1 MLPLLYIAAMFVGA
15 ALIIRVASS
24 DRKSVA
30 DIDVAAT
37 EIETEVISDEMIDM
51 ALDRAM
57 LDDYSLY
64 VYLSDASV
72 EWFIKTDWIRKMKKL
87 IALLVLLCGFMPLLW
102 AADGCEQHLSR
113 EEFRTKQKAYI
124 IEQAKLTKE
133 EAAKFFPIYFELQD
147 KKKKLNDESWNLM
160 RKGKDDKTTEA
171 QYKEINEKIAE
182 NRIAADQLDRTYL
195 GKFNKILSSKK
206 IFLVQRAE
214 MRFHRE
220 MIKGMHRKGESKDTK
235 KSKWINQTLCRS
247 ADRRFVCGKWRLC
260 FRRNRAFIFFRYQVH
275 AKL

>member
-1 MLPLLYIAAMFVGA
+1 
-15 ALIIRVASS
+15 
-24 DRKSVA
+24 
-30 DIDVAAT
+30 
-37 EIETEVISDEMIDM
+37 
-51 ALDRAM
+51 
-57 LDDYSLY
+57 
-64 VYLSDASV
+64 
-72 EWFIKTDWIRKMKKL
+72 MKKL

-102 AADGCEQHLSR
+102 AADGCDQHLSR

-182 NRIAADQLDRTYL
+182 NRIDAAQLDKIYL

-235 KSKWINQTLCRS
+235 KK
-247 ADRRFVCGKWRLC
+247 
-260 FRRNRAFIFFRYQVH
+260 
-275 AKL
+275 

>member
-1 MLPLLYIAAMFVGA
+1 
-15 ALIIRVASS
+15 
-24 DRKSVA
+24 
-30 DIDVAAT
+30 
-37 EIETEVISDEMIDM
+37 
-51 ALDRAM
+51 
-57 LDDYSLY
+57 
-64 VYLSDASV
+64 
-72 EWFIKTDWIRKMKKL
+72 MKKL
-87 IALLVLLCGFMPLLW
+87 IALLVLLCGFMPLLC
-102 AADGCEQHLSR
+102 AADGCDQHLSR

-133 EAAKFFPIYFELQD
+133 EAAKFFPVYFELQD
-147 KKKKLNDESWNLM
+147 KKKKLNDESWSLM

-182 NRIAADQLDRTYL
+182 NRIAADQLDKTYL

-235 KSKWINQTLCRS
+235 KK
-247 ADRRFVCGKWRLC
+247 
-260 FRRNRAFIFFRYQVH
+260 
-275 AKL
+275 

>member
-1 MLPLLYIAAMFVGA
+1 
-15 ALIIRVASS
+15 
-24 DRKSVA
+24 
-30 DIDVAAT
+30 
-37 EIETEVISDEMIDM
+37 
-51 ALDRAM
+51 
-57 LDDYSLY
+57 
-64 VYLSDASV
+64 
-72 EWFIKTDWIRKMKKL
+72 MKKL

-133 EAAKFFPIYFELQD
+133 GASKFCPIYFELQD

-235 KSKWINQTLCRS
+235 KSK
-247 ADRRFVCGKWRLC
+247 
-260 FRRNRAFIFFRYQVH
+260 
-275 AKL
+275 

>member
-1 MLPLLYIAAMFVGA
+1 
-15 ALIIRVASS
+15 
-24 DRKSVA
+24 
-30 DIDVAAT
+30 
-37 EIETEVISDEMIDM
+37 
-51 ALDRAM
+51 
-57 LDDYSLY
+57 
-64 VYLSDASV
+64 
-72 EWFIKTDWIRKMKKL
+72 MKKL

-113 EEFRTKQKAYI
+113 EEFSTKQKAYI
-124 IEQAKLTKE
+124 IQQAKLTKE
-133 EAAKFFPIYFELQD
+133 EAPKFFPIYFELQD

-235 KSKWINQTLCRS
+235 KK
-247 ADRRFVCGKWRLC
+247 
-260 FRRNRAFIFFRYQVH
+260 
-275 AKL
+275 

>member
-1 MLPLLYIAAMFVGA
+1 M
-15 ALIIRVASS
+15 
-24 DRKSVA
+24 
-30 DIDVAAT
+30 
-37 EIETEVISDEMIDM
+37 
-51 ALDRAM
+51 
-57 LDDYSLY
+57 
-64 VYLSDASV
+64 
-72 EWFIKTDWIRKMKKL
+72 KMKKL

-235 KSKWINQTLCRS
+235 KSK
-247 ADRRFVCGKWRLC
+247 
-260 FRRNRAFIFFRYQVH
+260 
-275 AKL
+275 

>member
-1 MLPLLYIAAMFVGA
+1 
-15 ALIIRVASS
+15 
-24 DRKSVA
+24 
-30 DIDVAAT
+30 
-37 EIETEVISDEMIDM
+37 
-51 ALDRAM
+51 
-57 LDDYSLY
+57 
-64 VYLSDASV
+64 
-72 EWFIKTDWIRKMKKL
+72 MKKL

-220 MIKGMHRKGESKDTK
+220 MIKGMHRTGESKDTK
-235 KSKWINQTLCRS
+235 KSK
-247 ADRRFVCGKWRLC
+247 
-260 FRRNRAFIFFRYQVH
+260 
-275 AKL
+275 

>member
-1 MLPLLYIAAMFVGA
+1 MN
-15 ALIIRVASS
+15 
-24 DRKSVA
+24 
-30 DIDVAAT
+30 
-37 EIETEVISDEMIDM
+37 
-51 ALDRAM
+51 
-57 LDDYSLY
+57 
-64 VYLSDASV
+64 
-72 EWFIKTDWIRKMKKL
+72 
-87 IALLVLLCGFMPLLW
+87 
-102 AADGCEQHLSR
+102 
-113 EEFRTKQKAYI
+113 FRTKQKAYI

-235 KSKWINQTLCRS
+235 KSK
-247 ADRRFVCGKWRLC
+247 
-260 FRRNRAFIFFRYQVH
+260 
-275 AKL
+275 

>member
-1 MLPLLYIAAMFVGA
+1 
-15 ALIIRVASS
+15 
-24 DRKSVA
+24 
-30 DIDVAAT
+30 
-37 EIETEVISDEMIDM
+37 
-51 ALDRAM
+51 
-57 LDDYSLY
+57 
-64 VYLSDASV
+64 
-72 EWFIKTDWIRKMKKL
+72 MKKL
-87 IALLVLLCGFMPLLW
+87 IALLVLLCGFMPVLW
-102 AADGCEQHLSR
+102 AADGCDQHLSR

-133 EAAKFFPIYFELQD
+133 EAAKFFPVYFELQD
-147 KKKKLNDESWNLM
+147 KKKKLNDESWSLM

-182 NRIAADQLDRTYL
+182 NRIAADQLDKTYL

-235 KSKWINQTLCRS
+235 KK
-247 ADRRFVCGKWRLC
+247 
-260 FRRNRAFIFFRYQVH
+260 
-275 AKL
+275 

>member
-1 MLPLLYIAAMFVGA
+1 M
-15 ALIIRVASS
+15 R
-24 DRKSVA
+24 
-30 DIDVAAT
+30 
-37 EIETEVISDEMIDM
+37 
-51 ALDRAM
+51 
-57 LDDYSLY
+57 
-64 VYLSDASV
+64 
-72 EWFIKTDWIRKMKKL
+72 KL
-87 IALLVLLCGFMPLLW
+87 IALVVLLCGFMPVLW
-102 AADGCEQHLSR
+102 AADGCDQHLSR
-113 EEFRTKQKAYI
+113 EEFRAKQKEFI
-124 IEQAKLTKE
+124 TEQAGLTKE

-235 KSKWINQTLCRS
+235 KSK
-247 ADRRFVCGKWRLC
+247 
-260 FRRNRAFIFFRYQVH
+260 
-275 AKL
+275 

>member
-1 MLPLLYIAAMFVGA
+1 
-15 ALIIRVASS
+15 
-24 DRKSVA
+24 
-30 DIDVAAT
+30 
-37 EIETEVISDEMIDM
+37 
-51 ALDRAM
+51 
-57 LDDYSLY
+57 
-64 VYLSDASV
+64 
-72 EWFIKTDWIRKMKKL
+72 MKKL
-87 IALLVLLCGFMPLLW
+87 IALLVLLCGFMPPLW

-235 KSKWINQTLCRS
+235 KSK
-247 ADRRFVCGKWRLC
+247 
-260 FRRNRAFIFFRYQVH
+260 
-275 AKL
+275 